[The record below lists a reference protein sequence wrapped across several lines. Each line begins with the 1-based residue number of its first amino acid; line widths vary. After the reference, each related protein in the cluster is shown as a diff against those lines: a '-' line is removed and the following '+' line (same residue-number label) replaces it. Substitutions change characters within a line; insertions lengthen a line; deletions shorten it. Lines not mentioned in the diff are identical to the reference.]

1 MGRALTEDDLEFMN
15 AAAAAAKRRG
25 RSSLYIINV
34 LVALLIVLGVVW
46 AKHTTL
52 EKVTRAEAAVI
63 PSQGVQIV
71 QNLEG
76 GIISDLLVREGDFV
90 EKGDVLLRLDSTR
103 AQADFSELRTK
114 YLQLLAAA
122 ARMDAEL
129 NEAAEIEFPADVL
142 SDAASTAED
151 QRKLF
156 GRRRDD
162 VSAQISVLE
171 AQLAQKRHELN
182 ELYGR
187 IQSVSNSLALA
198 SEELA
203 FTEPLAI
210 QGIVSQTQLLALK
223 REVVQLEGD
232 IAAAKLAVP
241 RVNAAIGE
249 IEARKSEIRSA
260 FLAGV
265 STDHEATRS
274 QLSALADQMGARED
288 RLLRTDVRSPVS
300 GVVNKIAKST
310 IGGVIQ
316 PGEDIMEIVP
326 ADDSLLIEARV
337 LPTDIAF
344 IQSGQDAIV
353 KVSAYDFARFGGLD
367 GKVTQVAADTRQ
379 NEEGD
384 PYYQVLVRTDKNH
397 IAYQGENL
405 PIIPGMTAVVEI
417 ISGKRTVLE
426 YFIEPFTRAQRQALR
441 EP

>member
-1 MGRALTEDDLEFMN
+1 MN

-25 RSSLYIINV
+25 RSSLYVINL

-46 AKHTTL
+46 AKQTTL

-63 PSQGVQIV
+63 PSQGVQVI

-76 GIISDLLVREGDFV
+76 GIIADLLVREGDFV
-90 EKGDVLLRLDSTR
+90 NKGDVLLRIDSTR

-122 ARMDAEL
+122 ARMEAEL
-129 NEAAEIEFPADVL
+129 DGAPDIAFPAAVL
-142 SDAASTAED
+142 SDAADAADD

-156 GRRRDD
+156 LRRRDD
-162 VSAQISVLE
+162 ISAQISVLE
-171 AQLAQKRHELN
+171 AQMTQKRQELN

-187 IQSVSNSLALA
+187 VESVSNSLALA
-198 SEELA
+198 REELA
-203 FTEPLAI
+203 FTEPLAL
-210 QGIVSQTQLLALK
+210 QGIVSQTQLLSLK
-223 REVVQLEGD
+223 REVVELEGD

-241 RVNAAIGE
+241 RVKAALGE
-249 IEARKSEIRSA
+249 IEARKTEIRNSY
-260 FLAGV
+260 LARV
-265 STDHEATRS
+265 STDFEATSS

-300 GVVNKIAKST
+300 GVVNKIARST

-344 IQSGQDAIV
+344 IQSGQAAIV
-353 KVSAYDFARFGGLD
+353 KVSAYDFARYGGLD

-384 PYYQVLVRTDKNH
+384 PYYQVLVRTDMSH